1 MSNEIEIS
9 YKFEPLFELLND
21 SQYPEVDTIILTGGR
36 ASSKSFNVAVLCLIG
51 VVEQYWKVLYS
62 RFTNTSIKDSIK
74 EEVSDKIDILGY
86 QGKVTDNEY
95 RIETSNGKGF
105 ISFKGIKTG
114 SKGQTAN
121 LKSLS
126 GFNCFV
132 VDEAEEIPSFET
144 FKKVFY
150 SIRSVEKRN
159 ISILILNPTTKEH
172 WIYQEFFEKKEIE
185 DGFCGIVDNIMY
197 IHSSYLDVNPKFIPD
212 NIIRDYERLKLE
224 NEQEYNNVVL
234 GGWKTDIEG
243 VLLPMSELR
252 FANIDSIPEEDIVFK
267 FAVGDPADKGGDSFS
282 IPFIYVAMKEGVLA
296 CFVKDVIHSKDGIEV
311 TVERAVMKSRLNFI
325 EETFLEVN
333 GVGVAAYYLL
343 KKDISNHSKVK
354 PFTSTAPKETR
365 ILSNFEFVKKYFVFD
380 ENYKSNPEYHSF
392 IKDLT
397 GYVKDG
403 EKENKNKKDAIDSL
417 CSASAILKVKYKS
430 VLYG

>member
-9 YKFEPLFELLND
+9 YKFEPLFDLLND
-21 SQYPEVDTIILTGGR
+21 ENHKEVDTIILTGGR
-36 ASSKSFNVAVLCLIG
+36 ASSKSFNVAILTLLGI
-51 VVEQYWKVLYS
+51 VEYNWKVLYS

-74 EEVSDKIDILGY
+74 EEVSDKIEILSY
-86 QGKVTDNEY
+86 QNKVIDNEY
-95 RIETSNGKGF
+95 RIETIDGKGF

-126 GFNCFV
+126 AFNCFV

-185 DGFCGIVDNIMY
+185 DGFCGVVDNIMY

-212 NIIRDYERLKLE
+212 NIKKDYERLKLE
-224 NEQEYNNVVL
+224 NETEYNNVVL

-243 VLLPMSELR
+243 VLLPMSEIR
-252 FANIDSIPEEDIVFK
+252 FADVSKIPEENIVFK
-267 FAVGDPADKGGDSFS
+267 FAVGDPADKGGDCFS
-282 IPFIYVAMKEGVLA
+282 VPIMHVAVIDSQIS

-311 TVERAVMKSRLNFI
+311 TNERIIMKSRLNHI
-325 EETFLEVN
+325 EEIFLEVN
-333 GVGVAAYYLL
+333 GVGTASYLLL
-343 KKDISNHSKVK
+343 KKDISNHAKVK
-354 PFTSTAPKETR
+354 PFTVSIPKETR

-380 ENYKSNPEYHSF
+380 ENYKSNPEYYEF
-392 IKDLT
+392 IKHVT

-403 EKENKNKKDAIDSL
+403 ENKNKKDGIDSL
-417 CSASAILKVKYKS
+417 CSAASILKIKYKNI
-430 VLYG
+430 LYG

>member
-9 YKFEPLFELLND
+9 YKFEPLFDLLD
-21 SQYPEVDTIILTGGR
+21 DKSHKEVDTIILTGGR
-36 ASSKSFNVAVLCLIG
+36 ASSKSFNVAILTLLGI
-51 VVEQYWKVLYS
+51 VEHHWKVLYS

-74 EEVSDKIDILGY
+74 EEVSDKIEVLSY
-86 QGKVTDNEY
+86 QSKVVDNEY
-95 RIETSNGKGF
+95 RIETTDGKGF

-172 WIYQEFFEKKEIE
+172 WIYQEFFEKKQIE
-185 DGFCGIVDNIMY
+185 DGFCGVVDNIMY
-197 IHSSYLDVNPKFIPD
+197 IHSSYLDVNPKFIPE
-212 NIIRDYERLKLE
+212 NIKRDYDRLKLE
-224 NEQEYNNVVL
+224 NETEYNNVVL

-243 VLLPMSELR
+243 VLLPMSEIN
-252 FANIDSIPEEDIVFK
+252 FADLSKIPEENIVFK
-267 FAVGDPADKGGDSFS
+267 FAVGDPADKGGDCFS
-282 IPFIYVAMKEGVLA
+282 VPIMHVAIIDNQLS

-311 TVERAVMKSRLNFI
+311 TNERIIMKSRLNHI
-325 EETFLEVN
+325 EEIFLEVN
-333 GVGVAAYYLL
+333 GVGTASYLLL
-343 KKDISNHSKVK
+343 KKDLSNHAKVK
-354 PFTSTAPKETR
+354 PFTVSIPKETR
-365 ILSNFEFVKKYFVFD
+365 ILSHFEFVKKYFIFD
-380 ENYKSNPEYHSF
+380 ENYKSNPEYYEF
-392 IKDLT
+392 IKHVT

-403 EKENKNKKDAIDSL
+403 ENKNKKDGIDSL
-417 CSASAILKVKYKS
+417 CSAASIIKIKYKNI
-430 VLYG
+430 LYG

>member
-9 YKFEPLFELLND
+9 YKFEPLFDLLD
-21 SQYPEVDTIILTGGR
+21 DESYKEVDTIILTGGR
-36 ASSKSFNVAVLCLIG
+36 ASSKSFNVAILTLLGI
-51 VVEQYWKVLYS
+51 VEHNWKVLYS

-74 EEVSDKIDILGY
+74 EEVSDKIEVLSY
-86 QGKVTDNEY
+86 QSKVIDNEY
-95 RIETSNGKGF
+95 RIETTDGKGF

-172 WIYQEFFEKKEIE
+172 WIYQDFFEKKQIE
-185 DGFCGIVDNIMY
+185 DGFCGVVDNIMY
-197 IHSSYLDVNPKFIPD
+197 IHSSYLDVNPKFIPE
-212 NIIRDYERLKLE
+212 NIKRDYERLKLE
-224 NEQEYNNVVL
+224 NEIEYDNVVL

-243 VLLPMSELR
+243 VLLPMSEIN
-252 FANIDSIPEEDIVFK
+252 FADLSKIPEENIVFK
-267 FAVGDPADKGGDSFS
+267 FAVGDPADKGGDCFS
-282 IPFIYVAMKEGVLA
+282 VPIMHVAIIDNQLS
-296 CFVKDVIHSKDGIEV
+296 CFVKDVIHSKDGIEI
-311 TVERAVMKSRLNFI
+311 TNERIIMKSRLNYI
-325 EETFLEVN
+325 EEIFLEVN
-333 GVGVAAYYLL
+333 GVGTASYLLL
-343 KKDISNHSKVK
+343 KKDLSNHAKVK
-354 PFTSTAPKETR
+354 PFTVSIPKETR
-365 ILSNFEFVKKYFVFD
+365 ILSHFEFVKKYFVFD
-380 ENYKSNPEYHSF
+380 ENYKSNPEYYEF
-392 IKDLT
+392 IKHVT

-403 EKENKNKKDAIDSL
+403 ENKNKKDGIDSL
-417 CSASAILKVKYKS
+417 CSAASILKIKYKNM
-430 VLYG
+430 LYS